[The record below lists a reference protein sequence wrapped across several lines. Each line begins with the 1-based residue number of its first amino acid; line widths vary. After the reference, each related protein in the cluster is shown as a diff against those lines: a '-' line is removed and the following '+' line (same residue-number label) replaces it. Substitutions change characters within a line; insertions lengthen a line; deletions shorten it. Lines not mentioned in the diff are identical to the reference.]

1 MISLEHRKLMRFSRI
16 KDRFG
21 ITPLYGTTGSAG
33 LDFFMPMGNSLT
45 VMPHHDALIPTG
57 IVVEVPEGH
66 ALIAFNKSGVA
77 TKQKLVVGACVID
90 EDYRGEVHIH
100 VINTSD
106 TMQTIKAGQKLA
118 QFILLP
124 YVTAKLEE
132 VPLHD
137 LSVTSR
143 GTGGFGST
151 GL

>member
-1 MISLEHRKLMRFSRI
+1 MIGLDARKMMRFSRI
-16 KDRFG
+16 KGRFG
-21 ITPLYGTTGSAG
+21 LTPIYGTTGSVG
-33 LDFFMPMGNSLT
+33 LDFFMPMGYDMT

-77 TKQKLVVGACVID
+77 SKQKLVVGACVID

-106 TMQTIKAGQKLA
+106 TMQMIKAGQKLA

-124 YVTAKLEE
+124 YATAKLKE

-137 LSVTSR
+137 LSITSR
-143 GTGGFGST
+143 GASGFGST